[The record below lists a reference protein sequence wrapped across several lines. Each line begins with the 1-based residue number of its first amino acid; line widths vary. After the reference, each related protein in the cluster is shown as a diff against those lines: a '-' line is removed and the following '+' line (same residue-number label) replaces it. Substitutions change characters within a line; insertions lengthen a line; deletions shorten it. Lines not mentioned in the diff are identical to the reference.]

1 MIEIRNL
8 MFMDAE
14 LIEAL
19 TPLMRKRG
27 DQIPGPQ
34 PLKLRKK
41 FETGYKLTLEID
53 FTYDFQTRQFSGE
66 EILAS
71 MVAFCI
77 SRKVPLPRLG
87 SKEVDIRGDYVA
99 LIVRSDVDTSRAQ
112 KAA

>member
-1 MIEIRNL
+1 MIEVRNL
-8 MFMDAE
+8 MFIDAE
-14 LIEAL
+14 LVEAL

-41 FETGYKLTLEID
+41 FETGYKLILEID
-53 FTYDFQTRQFSGE
+53 FTYDFQTRQFTGE
-66 EILAS
+66 EILACL
-71 MVAFCI
+71 VAYCI

-87 SKEVDIRGDYVA
+87 AKEVDIRGDYVA
-99 LIVRSDVDTSRAQ
+99 LIVRSDINTARPA

>member
-1 MIEIRNL
+1 MIEVRNL
-8 MFMDAE
+8 MFLDSE

-41 FETGYKLTLEID
+41 FEAGYRLSLEID
-53 FTYDFQTRQFSGE
+53 FTFDFQTRVFSGE
-66 EILAS
+66 EVLAC
-71 MVAFCI
+71 MVAYCI
-77 SRKVPLPRLG
+77 GRKVPLPRAA

-99 LIVRSDVDTSRAQ
+99 LIVRSDVNTCRPQ

>member
-8 MFMDAE
+8 MFTDEE

-34 PLKLRKK
+34 PLKLCKK
-41 FETGYKLTLEID
+41 FEPGYKLVLEID

-66 EILAS
+66 EVLACL
-71 MVAFCI
+71 VAFCI
-77 SRKVPLPRLG
+77 SRKVPLPRQG
-87 SKEVDIRGDYVA
+87 TKEVDIRGEYVA
-99 LIVRSDVDTSRAQ
+99 LIVRSDVSTSRAQ

>member
-8 MFMDAE
+8 MFQDSE

-41 FETGYKLTLEID
+41 FETGYKLLLEID
-53 FTYDFQTRQFSGE
+53 FTYDFQTRQFTGDE
-66 EILAS
+66 VLACA
-71 MVAFCI
+71 VAYCI
-77 SRKVPLPRLG
+77 KHKVPLPRQG

-99 LIVRSDVDTSRAQ
+99 LIVRSDFDTGRDQ